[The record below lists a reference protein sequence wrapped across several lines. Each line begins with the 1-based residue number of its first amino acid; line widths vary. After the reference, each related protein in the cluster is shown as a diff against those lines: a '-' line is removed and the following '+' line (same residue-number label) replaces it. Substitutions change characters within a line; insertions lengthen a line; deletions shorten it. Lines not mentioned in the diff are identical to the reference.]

1 MNSSG
6 AMPSQSALFVQ
17 EFFELVRGQ
26 LEAAC
31 AELTQTDRL
40 LDEAIEQLSLSFHAL
55 GEGLQSTEDARIGQN
70 DPPLLPYVHLAI
82 TSLQFHDLTHQLLE
96 RIHLRLEA
104 LKAAASALEPEGCE
118 PDWALERETLGSR
131 RAELD
136 RKLHKE
142 LHQHDL
148 STGDIELF

>member
-31 AELTQTDRL
+31 AELTQTDQL
-40 LDEAIEQLSLSFHAL
+40 LDEAIEQLSQSFHAL
-55 GEGLQSTEDARIGQN
+55 GEGLQPSKDARIGQN
-70 DPPLLPYVHLAI
+70 DHALLPYVHLAI

-96 RIHLRLEA
+96 RIHLRLEG
-104 LKAAASALEPEGCE
+104 LRAAASGLESEAIE
-118 PDWALERETLGSR
+118 PDWALERQTLESR

-136 RKLHKE
+136 LKLHKE

>member
-1 MNSSG
+1 
-6 AMPSQSALFVQ
+6 MPSQSALFVQ

-55 GEGLQSTEDARIGQN
+55 GEGLQSIESARIAEN
-70 DPPLLPYVHLAI
+70 DQPLLPYVHLAV

-96 RIHLRLEA
+96 RIHLRLEG
-104 LKAAASALEPEGCE
+104 LRNAAGTLEPEATE
-118 PDWALERETLGSR
+118 PDWALERQTLGSR
-131 RAELD
+131 CTELNL
-136 RKLHKE
+136 KLHKE